1 MKFNT
6 KFYDKSYIL
15 DEISSDSYKH
25 DINKNIAIHIHVF
38 YIDML
43 DIFID
48 YLKNSPYKFDLL
60 ISVSSEENKNICL
73 QKMNNNSLKKL
84 NKLLIKVVPNIGR
97 DIAPLLIDFK
107 EEQKEYD
114 FICHIHTKKSLETI
128 RDTEWLDYLLRNL
141 IGEKAIKNIIYY
153 LNNDSSIGIIFPPV
167 YMGVLHW
174 VIELADIDR
183 INMEQLLK
191 LMEIN
196 FTLQN
201 NNFLYSPGTMFWYKP
216 NSLKKLFDLNLSLD
230 DFPKEPIPTTG
241 TIAHALE
248 RLVGIVAQNNGY
260 KIKLYICREDLI
272 NSLIYAY
279 EFKKDIINKDL
290 EINSFKISIEEYK
303 LKIPWFEI
311 FNIYNN
317 SNILKIVIFGI
328 KIIIKITPKKINKIA
343 WWIPVKKLRDNFR
356 NKFNSKLIN

>member
-1 MKFNT
+1 MEYDSKFC
-6 KFYDKSYIL
+6 DKSYIL
-15 DEISSDSYKH
+15 DEIPSNSYEYNIDK
-25 DINKNIAIHIHVF
+25 KIAIHIHVF

-43 DIFID
+43 DIVIG

-60 ISVSSEENKNICL
+60 ISVNSEENKNICI
-73 QKMNNNSLKKL
+73 KKINNNSLKKL

-107 EEQKEYD
+107 EEQKDYD
-114 FICHIHTKKSLETI
+114 LFCHLHTKKSLQTI

-141 IGEKAIKNIIYY
+141 ISKKAIKNIVHNFNSD
-153 LNNDSSIGIIFPPV
+153 NNIGIIFPPV

-174 VIELADIDR
+174 VLKLADIDR

-191 LMEIN
+191 RMSVN

-201 NNFLYSPGTMFWYKP
+201 NNFLYSPGTMFWYRP
-216 NSLKKLFDLNLSLD
+216 NSLKKLFDLNLSYN

-260 KIKLYICREDLI
+260 NIRLYICREDLI
-272 NSLIYAY
+272 SSLIYAY
-279 EFKKDIINKDL
+279 ELKKDIINKDL
-290 EINSFKISIEEYK
+290 EINSFKINIVEEYK
-303 LKIPWFEI
+303 LKIPWFSI

-317 SNILKIVIFGI
+317 SNTLRIVIFGI
-328 KIIIKITPKKINKIA
+328 KITIKMTPEKINRIA
-343 WWIPVKKLRDNFR
+343 WWIPIRKLRDNFR
-356 NKFNSKLIN
+356 NKFK